1 MQTSGDT
8 ASDCLPVDAHEVR
21 HGASGQVFREPGDV
35 QVKLSCKAA
44 SGISPRNCS
53 RDNTMLRTA
62 DSVYRAFNL
71 YQNAAPVQFS
81 PHLWLFRWLVISL
94 TVSATE
100 GAVIFM
106 PDIRTGLDADMGHD
120 ILIVVNTV
128 GLYNSVLDIEHFLHK
143 VSAEAILSLS
153 CIVDVWPLILYRSQG
168 GFCNM

>member
-1 MQTSGDT
+1 
-8 ASDCLPVDAHEVR
+8 
-21 HGASGQVFREPGDV
+21 
-35 QVKLSCKAA
+35 
-44 SGISPRNCS
+44 
-53 RDNTMLRTA
+53 MLRTA
-62 DSVYRAFNL
+62 DSVCRVFNL
-71 YQNAAPVQFS
+71 YQDAAPVQSS

-153 CIVDVWPLILYRSQG
+153 YIVDVWPLILYRSQG
-168 GFCNM
+168 GSCNM